1 MARSKM
7 CSIYS
12 NHDENWTEN
21 VFASQ
26 YVHCPKELI
35 FLKKLEYITWGK
47 VRFSFFFFLKKKNS
61 HTKSLAEIWLSF
73 RFMTMKF
80 CEISKNNLNA
90 DFSFKMLV
98 PNINLDLKASKE
110 LQLFNWFHSGFY
122 VIDNLRF

>member
-1 MARSKM
+1 MKIEQKM
-7 CSIYS
+7 CLPRNMFIAQKNLFFQKNLNISHEVRS
-12 NHDENWTEN
+12 D
-21 VFASQ
+21 
-26 YVHCPKELI
+26 
-35 FLKKLEYITWGK
+35 FL
-47 VRFSFFFFLKKKNS
+47 FFFFFLKNS

-110 LQLFNWFHSGFY
+110 LQLFNWFHSGFD